1 MPKTIEQLETELRQ
15 KNLSVFWWLIT
26 EARGMGKHLC
36 RAAFNRL
43 PADERATC
51 INLMLDAGEVGERVA
66 WYLLGEN

>member
-1 MPKTIEQLETELRQ
+1 MTTIAELEAELRER
-15 KNLSVFWWLIT
+15 NLSLLGVLIA
-26 EARGMGKHLC
+26 EARGMGKHIF

>member
-1 MPKTIEQLETELRQ
+1 MPKTIEQLETKLRER
-15 KNLSVFWWLIT
+15 NLSLLSVLIA
-26 EARGMGKHLC
+26 EARIMGKHLC

-51 INLMLDAGEVGERVA
+51 INALLDAGEVGDRVA

>member
-1 MPKTIEQLETELRQ
+1 MTTIAELEAELRER
-15 KNLSVFWWLIT
+15 NLSLLSVLIA

>member
-1 MPKTIEQLETELRQ
+1 MTTIAELEAELRER
-15 KNLSVFWWLIT
+15 NLSLLNVLIA